1 MKPTQIT
8 DLLANIKNSI
18 VSFFSIFMFV
28 ALGVGV
34 FLGISW
40 AKPALENAADAM
52 FNEGLFH
59 NYQIQFIYGLTENDL
74 AKLSATEGVSQVEAE
89 RQSFQTL
96 IKDNHKYTVK
106 VQSLGQNIDTPI
118 VREGDLPANEGEIAL
133 HTESARLLGIGVGD
147 TITFEKDANESDS
160 EAAPSAEST
169 SAETAS
175 KGSSSAESASTSSA
189 SAESASAGSASA
201 ESANAEPASSE
212 DENTSGRKSLRN
224 GTFKVTAIVD
234 SADYVAKASETYGVS
249 PSPSGMVNALAWVA
263 DDAFDASAFQDG
275 YPIVNVRCESLDG
288 MNSFSDEYKKASD
301 EVKEPIEALGTTLA
315 SARYDDLHNQA
326 QKAIDEGQAQID
338 DAEAKIAQ
346 GEKDIADGEKQLA
359 QARKDLDEAVKNAEE
374 KLADAYSTLQAG
386 EELKAEA
393 ESKLSSAKS
402 KLNQAKDG
410 LSDIKHLK
418 SDGASVSNEM
428 KSYKAE
434 QDKLLA
440 DGKRE
445 SCGIE
450 YAAHAHEALCRQT
463 GLAICKVG
471 HNVERIGNADEHG
484 IGRCGESLRND

>member
-1 MKPTQIT
+1 
-8 DLLANIKNSI
+8 
-18 VSFFSIFMFV
+18 MFV

-59 NYQIQFIYGLTENDL
+59 NYQIQFIYGLTEDDL

-189 SAESASAGSASA
+189 SAESPSAESASAGSASA
-201 ESANAEPASSE
+201 ESASTGSANAEPANAEPASSE
-212 DENTSGRKSLRN
+212 GENTSGMKSLRN

-288 MNSFSDEYKKASD
+288 MNSFSDEYKNRGSW
-301 EVKEPIEALGTTLA
+301 
-315 SARYDDLHNQA
+315 HNA
-326 QKAIDEGQAQID
+326 CI
-338 DAEAKIAQ
+338 
-346 GEKDIADGEKQLA
+346 
-359 QARKDLDEAVKNAEE
+359 
-374 KLADAYSTLQAG
+374 STL
-386 EELKAEA
+386 
-393 ESKLSSAKS
+393 
-402 KLNQAKDG
+402 
-410 LSDIKHLK
+410 
-418 SDGASVSNEM
+418 
-428 KSYKAE
+428 
-434 QDKLLA
+434 
-440 DGKRE
+440 R
-445 SCGIE
+445 
-450 YAAHAHEALCRQT
+450 
-463 GLAICKVG
+463 
-471 HNVERIGNADEHG
+471 
-484 IGRCGESLRND
+484 